1 MRAYAHARSTLTAAS
16 CPTGRNRA
24 LGDGKIMGLLAKNAH
39 KYYYKLNHAGG
50 EDKNLFPGFFFRE
63 ESVIF
68 ACKETNKV

>member
-1 MRAYAHARSTLTAAS
+1 MRGAPLPLLHALPGGTMHWR
-16 CPTGRNRA
+16 TGKSWGYWPKTRN
-24 LGDGKIMGLLAKNAH
+24 

-68 ACKETNKV
+68 ACKKTNKV

>member
-1 MRAYAHARSTLTAAS
+1 MPCRAEPFIGERENQGGYWPKT
-16 CPTGRNRA
+16 RN
-24 LGDGKIMGLLAKNAH
+24 

-68 ACKETNKV
+68 ACKKTNKD